1 MPAIPDP
8 EPPLAGGRVALRPM
22 RDDDA
27 AWLARESRDPL
38 VPRFTTVPRDN
49 TEARVRAFLL
59 ANGTQQARG
68 EEIHLLAVDAAT
80 DAPLGPV
87 GLHRVEWTHRTAEVG
102 YWTAAAA
109 RGRGLTTE
117 AVGLMCA
124 WALGPL
130 GLQRI
135 ELRAD
140 VENAASQRVAEKL
153 GFTREGVL
161 RGAQDCGPEGR
172 RSLVLYGLLAG
183 ELTRR

>member
-1 MPAIPDP
+1 
-8 EPPLAGGRVALRPM
+8 M
-22 RDDDA
+22 RDADV
-27 AWLARESRDPL
+27 AWVVRESRDPL
-38 VPRFTTVPRDN
+38 VPRFTTVPAVN
-49 TEARVRAFLL
+49 TEADVREWLMTHGPL
-59 ANGTQQARG
+59 QQRG
-68 EEIHLLAVDAAT
+68 AGIHLLAVETAT
-80 DAPLGPV
+80 GDRLGPV
-87 GLHRVEWTHRTAEVG
+87 GLHRVEWSHRTAEVG

-161 RGAQDCGPEGR
+161 RGAQDGPQGR